1 MVQLQGLV
9 LNINPNSHNSQ
20 FSSKSNFESNSQFD
34 LKRRGEASCPIAAI
48 SASDIYFTGG
58 RGCKYAA
65 ITHDTNRQD
74 HYSHYISS
82 RVIDK
87 NL

>member
-20 FSSKSNFESNSQFD
+20 FSSKSNFEFNSQFD

-48 SASDIYFTGG
+48 SAPDIYFVANMQPSHTTQTG
-58 RGCKYAA
+58 K
-65 ITHDTNRQD
+65 IIILINKKLQNH
-74 HYSHYISS
+74 
-82 RVIDK
+82 
-87 NL
+87 

>member
-20 FSSKSNFESNSQFD
+20 FSSKSNFEFNSQFD

-48 SASDIYFTGG
+48 SVSDIYFTEAELNVFANIKPHVTKTGKII
-58 RGCKYAA
+58 REC
-65 ITHDTNRQD
+65 
-74 HYSHYISS
+74 
-82 RVIDK
+82 
-87 NL
+87 